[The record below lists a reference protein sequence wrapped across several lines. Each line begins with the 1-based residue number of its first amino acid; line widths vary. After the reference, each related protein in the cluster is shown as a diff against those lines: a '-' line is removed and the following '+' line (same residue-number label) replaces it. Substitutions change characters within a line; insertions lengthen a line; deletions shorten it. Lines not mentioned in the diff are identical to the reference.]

1 MNGDIG
7 NIETSVAAGLLPS
20 GLDLSKYRSH
30 LAHMHLSADR
40 EADILVAIWR
50 MMGSF
55 VDRAFGDD
63 PVQHVD
69 GSRVKDARRIPP
81 VVKSDKPRNSKSVLS
96 SAFRK
101 PAAGRRGKESS

>member
-1 MNGDIG
+1 M
-7 NIETSVAAGLLPS
+7 TSDMS
-20 GLDLSKYRSH
+20 GLPGPSKPPSPSAPLSKYREHVAH
-30 LAHMHLSADR
+30 LDMT
-40 EADILVAIWR
+40 EAAKEELLNVVWR
-50 MMGSF
+50 IMGNF

-69 GSRVKDARRIPP
+69 GSRVRDARRIPP